1 MQHLGLASLAPGRR
15 SLNLHRNAVEL
26 IVSIIAL
33 FHDEI
38 VIVQT
43 SLIGSMLSN
52 LLLVLGMCFF
62 FGGLNR
68 VEQHFNV
75 TVAQT
80 ATSMLALAIG
90 SLIIPTAFH
99 KWADLPGTDDDP
111 RLDTSGSE
119 ISRGT
124 AILLLLVYAC
134 YLFFQ
139 LRTHAEIY
147 NEPSKKAEKRH
158 PKVGK
163 GDARKSIVSTGGILS
178 VAAANKETSDA
189 AGSGGQDEH
198 ETPNLSL
205 PVGIFTLVW
214 STALVGVCAE
224 FLVDSLGAVT
234 TNISQY
240 FVGLILLPIIG
251 NAAEHA
257 TSVTVACKD
266 KMDLAIGVA
275 VGSSMQIALLVLPL
289 VVVIGWIA
297 GKQDMTL
304 EFDSFEV
311 IVLFVAVL
319 LVNYLIGDGKS
330 HWLEGVLL
338 SVLYLIIALASWYF
352 LLPTCTWVLEL
363 TSR

>member
-1 MQHLGLASLAPGRR
+1 M
-15 SLNLHRNAVEL
+15 EL

-52 LLLVLGMCFF
+52 LLLVMGMCFF

-80 ATSMLALAIG
+80 ACSLLALAIA
-90 SLIIPTAFH
+90 SLIIPTAYN
-99 KWADLPGTDDDP
+99 KWADLPGTTDDS
-111 RLDTSGSE
+111 LLHTNITE
-119 ISRGT
+119 LSRGT
-124 AILLLLVYAC
+124 SILLLIVYGA
-134 YLFFQ
+134 YLLFQ
-139 LRTHAEIY
+139 LRTHADIY
-147 NEPSKKAEKRH
+147 NMPSEKASKRH
-158 PKVGK
+158 EKVKVEK
-163 GDARKSIVSTGGILS
+163 GDASKSILQIGGSLS
-178 VAAANKETSDA
+178 AAAANQETRDQVVAGEKDDA
-189 AGSGGQDEH
+189 EEPQL
-198 ETPNLSL
+198 NLA
-205 PVGIFTLVW
+205 VGIFTLVW
-214 STALVGVCAE
+214 STALVGICAE
-224 FLVDSLGAVT
+224 FLVDSISAVT
-234 TNISQY
+234 QSTGVSET

-275 VGSSMQIALLVLPL
+275 VGSSMQVALLVLPL

-297 GKQDMTL
+297 GKEDMDL
-304 EFDSFEV
+304 DFNSFE
-311 IVLFVAVL
+311 IIILFVSVL

-338 SVLYLIIALASWYF
+338 TVLYVIIAMAAWYD
-352 LLPTCTWVLEL
+352 CNVA
-363 TSR
+363 